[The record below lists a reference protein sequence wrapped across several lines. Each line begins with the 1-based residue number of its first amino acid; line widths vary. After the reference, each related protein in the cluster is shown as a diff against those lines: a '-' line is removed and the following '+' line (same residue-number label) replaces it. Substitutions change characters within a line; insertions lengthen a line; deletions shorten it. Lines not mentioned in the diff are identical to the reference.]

1 MIHFEKFT
9 LPNGLRVIIHED
21 DTTPMVVVNTL
32 YDVGA
37 RDENPEKTG
46 FAHLFEHLM
55 FGGSAHVDSF
65 DALLQRVGG
74 SSNAFTSND
83 LTNYYDVLPAA
94 NIETA
99 LWLESDRMLSL
110 SFKEE
115 VLEVQKKVVIEEFKQ
130 RYLNQPYGDVWL
142 HLSPLAYQVHPY
154 RWNTIGKDIS
164 HIERATMDDVKDFF
178 FRFYRPQQAILVIA
192 GAVKASHARQ
202 LVEKWYGDIPS
213 GEAYYRQLPQE
224 PPQTHAR
231 FQEVKAPVPLSAI
244 YKAYHM
250 VGRTHP
256 DYYATLILSSIL
268 GNGVSSRLHKALVQ
282 DKRLFHEIYAY
293 IMGHMDPGL
302 LVIQGKL
309 NEGVAVETG
318 NRAIEEVIEELLQE
332 GVQEREL
339 EKVKNQEAT
348 QWALGNVELMNR
360 AMGLAYFELLGDAG
374 RIANELEHILAVSRT
389 DLNRVAAEV
398 MNPNNCSTLFYIA
411 DPDSKT
417 NERGILFA

>member
-9 LPNGLRVIIHED
+9 LPNGLRVIVHED
-21 DTTPMVVVNTL
+21 HTTPMVVVNTL

-37 RDENPEKTG
+37 RDEHPEKTG

-55 FGGSAHVDSF
+55 FGGSAHAESF
-65 DALLQRVGG
+65 DEPLQKAGG

-83 LTNYYDVLPAA
+83 LTNYYDILPAA

-110 SFKEE
+110 SFKQE
-115 VLEVQKKVVIEEFKQ
+115 VLDVQKKVVIEEFKQ

-142 HLSPLAYQVHPY
+142 HLRPLAYKVHPY

-192 GAVKASHARQ
+192 GDIKASHARQ
-202 LVEKWYGDIPS
+202 LVEKWYGDIPA
-213 GEAYYRQLPQE
+213 GEPYHRQLPQE
-224 PPQTHAR
+224 PPQTQAR
-231 FQEVKAPVPLSAI
+231 FQEVKAAVPLSAI

-256 DYYATLILSSIL
+256 DYYATDILSNAL
-268 GNGVSSRLHKALVQ
+268 GAGESSRLHKALVQ
-282 DKRLFHEIYAY
+282 EQRLFHEIYAY
-293 IMGHMDPGL
+293 IMGHLDPGL

-309 NEGVAVETG
+309 NEGVSIEAA
-318 NRAIEEVIEELLQE
+318 NRAIEQVVEQLLQE
-332 GVQEREL
+332 GVQAREL
-339 EKVKNQEAT
+339 EKVKNQAAT
-348 QWALGNVELMNR
+348 DWAMGNVELMNR
-360 AMGLAYFELLGDAG
+360 ALHLAYFELLGDA
-374 RIANELEHILAVSRT
+374 ANIEHELERIRAVSLG
-389 DLNRVAAEV
+389 DINRVAAEV
-398 MNPNNCSTLFYIA
+398 LNPNNCSTLFYIA
-411 DPDSKT
+411 EPGSEAK
-417 NERGILFA
+417 